1 MATFFANYPSVE
13 SAGSG
18 GNAAAG
24 PTGAPVPGDA
34 DYIGF
39 SVGGTLTGVSA
50 ATPLP
55 VTIESGVGDLNVNIA
70 EYGGVAVALGQTTE
84 AASMPVVIA
93 SNQSAIPVTQSGTWN
108 VGLNS
113 GSNTIGAI
121 SNTSFIATQA
131 SGANLHVDVD
141 NFPATQPVSG
151 TVTALQGTSPWI
163 VAGGGTAGTPATGVV
178 TVQGITGGTSI
189 PVTGTFNNSSVA
201 PVPGAPPADATYV
214 GGLATTAAPTYVTG
228 DLEPLSLNLSG
239 GLRVDGSGVTQ
250 PVSGTVTA
258 NAGTGTF
265 AVSAASLPLPTGT
278 STAALQSNV
287 QSAPGTPQTVA
298 LTIQGNA
305 SAVAVPVSG
314 TVATTAP
321 VNSNASFFGSVTVT
335 TTEASTALPANAV
348 GIVFEA
354 ESGNA
359 TNIRWG
365 MSNSATAILSTTS
378 GVLMEPGRSIDFL
391 PVGTGTYLHYISTA
405 AGSNVIDIQFILS
418 H

>member
-1 MATFFANYPSVE
+1 MATFFANYPPSE
-13 SAGSG
+13 SG
-18 GNAAAG
+18 GGGGGNPAAG

-55 VTIESGVGDLNVNIA
+55 VTIESGVGDLNVNVA
-70 EYGGVAVALGQTTE
+70 EYGGVATSLGQKTS

-93 SNQSAIPVTQSGTWN
+93 SDQSAIPVTQSGTWN
-108 VGLNS
+108 VGLNA

-121 SNTSFIATQA
+121 SNTSFIATQTT
-131 SGANLHVDVD
+131 GANLHVDVD

-163 VAGGGTAGTPATGVV
+163 VAGAGTAGSSGTAVLTI
-178 TVQGITGGTSI
+178 QGIAGGTSV

-201 PVPGAPPADATYV
+201 PTPGLPPADATYV
-214 GGLATTAAPTYVTG
+214 GGLATTAAPTYTSG
-228 DLEPLSLNLSG
+228 DLEPLSLNLAG

-250 PVSGTVTA
+250 PI
-258 NAGTGTF
+258 
-265 AVSAASLPLPTGT
+265 SAASLPLPTGAST
-278 STAALQSNV
+278 SALQSNV

-305 SAVAVPVSG
+305 SGVAVPVSG
-314 TVATTAP
+314 TVATTAS
-321 VNSNASFFGSVTVT
+321 VNSNATFTGSLGVT
-335 TTEASTALPANAV
+335 TTEGSTAAPANAV
-348 GIVFEA
+348 GCVFEA

-365 MSNSATAILSTTS
+365 VSNSATSILSTSS
-378 GVLMEPGRSIDFL
+378 GVLMEPGRSIDYL
-391 PVGTGTYLHYISTA
+391 PIGFGTYLHYISTA
-405 AGSNVIDIQFILS
+405 AGTNTIDIQWIKS
-418 H
+418 S